1 MKIHPYVH
9 ISENKSKYFFIPE
22 LLNNNIKGAKY
33 LSNIKIIPEVK
44 QVKENNKTFGINDK
58 INIEQGIYLNNKII
72 NVDYAFDI
80 IFSEYSELN
89 YLNDNFIKHYN
100 LNKDKFKNDISN
112 ITELYSTIFKLDF
125 SSISVKKNFED
136 DIDEIKE
143 NISEFISNAIIP
155 IKEYYNS
162 LLTKKMKIE
171 INDKDIISKINNFL
185 VSYFN
190 KCYFTFKDLN
200 KLYNDNGMI
209 TVLYLNS
216 KLYIL
221 EEFEEM
227 FKNQK
232 IQLDKILSKKR
243 NEYILNAEKIIK
255 NLNNFQKLVKM
266 ENYMEDEYNY
276 YNEWISLVKTKY
288 WKFSYK
294 NYKALFDIQYIKQL
308 LKDIVININLK
319 MNYTYDGNFCLWAIE
334 NGFIEYFY

>member
-1 MKIHPYVH
+1 
-9 ISENKSKYFFIPE
+9 
-22 LLNNNIKGAKY
+22 
-33 LSNIKIIPEVK
+33 
-44 QVKENNKTFGINDK
+44 
-58 INIEQGIYLNNKII
+58 
-72 NVDYAFDI
+72 
-80 IFSEYSELN
+80 
-89 YLNDNFIKHYN
+89 
-100 LNKDKFKNDISN
+100 
-112 ITELYSTIFKLDF
+112 
-125 SSISVKKNFED
+125 
-136 DIDEIKE
+136 
-143 NISEFISNAIIP
+143 
-155 IKEYYNS
+155 
-162 LLTKKMKIE
+162 
-171 INDKDIISKINNFL
+171 
-185 VSYFN
+185 
-190 KCYFTFKDLN
+190 
-200 KLYNDNGMI
+200 MI
-209 TVLYLNS
+209 TLLYLNS

>member
-1 MKIHPYVH
+1 M
-9 ISENKSKYFFIPE
+9 
-22 LLNNNIKGAKY
+22 
-33 LSNIKIIPEVK
+33 
-44 QVKENNKTFGINDK
+44 
-58 INIEQGIYLNNKII
+58 NNKII
-72 NVDYAFDI
+72 SADYAFDI

-89 YLNDNFIKHYN
+89 YLNDNFIEHYN

-112 ITELYSTIFKLDF
+112 ITELYSNIFKLDF
-125 SSISVKKNFED
+125 SSISVKKNFDD

-143 NISEFISNAIIP
+143 NISEFISNVIIP
-155 IKEYYNS
+155 IKEYSNS

-200 KLYNDNGMI
+200 ELYSDNGMI
-209 TVLYLNS
+209 TLLYLNS

-227 FKNQK
+227 FKNHK

-294 NYKALFDIQYIKQL
+294 NYKVLFDIQYIKQL
-308 LKDIVININLK
+308 LKDFVININLE

-334 NGFIEYFY
+334 NGFEEYFY

>member
-1 MKIHPYVH
+1 
-9 ISENKSKYFFIPE
+9 
-22 LLNNNIKGAKY
+22 
-33 LSNIKIIPEVK
+33 
-44 QVKENNKTFGINDK
+44 
-58 INIEQGIYLNNKII
+58 
-72 NVDYAFDI
+72 
-80 IFSEYSELN
+80 
-89 YLNDNFIKHYN
+89 
-100 LNKDKFKNDISN
+100 
-112 ITELYSTIFKLDF
+112 
-125 SSISVKKNFED
+125 
-136 DIDEIKE
+136 
-143 NISEFISNAIIP
+143 
-155 IKEYYNS
+155 
-162 LLTKKMKIE
+162 MKIE

-200 KLYNDNGMI
+200 KLFNDNGMI
-209 TVLYLNS
+209 TLLNLNS

-294 NYKALFDIQYIKQL
+294 NYKVLFDIQYIKQL
-308 LKDIVININLK
+308 LKDFVININLE

-334 NGFIEYFY
+334 NGFEEYFY